1 MIFMVNLEVDD
12 QGRNFLVNR
21 WESKSIIVI
30 NSLILPRVCDCILHS
45 GLTDF
50 LFHEYSWY
58 LLLCSSIYVLYAA
71 LSSYLLPYLWQC
83 YTHNMCI
90 LIRQRQ

>member
-1 MIFMVNLEVDD
+1 MTR
-12 QGRNFLVNR
+12 GRNFLVNR

-50 LFHEYSWY
+50 LFHAYSWY
-58 LLLCSSIYVLYAA
+58 VLLYSSIFVLYAA
-71 LSSYLLPYLWQC
+71 LGIFVLYV
-83 YTHNMCI
+83 TVFMAI
-90 LIRQRQ
+90 LHTYNEQ